1 VRVAAVCV
9 GTDDCPAVS
18 RARSKLAIAAALLLM
33 TATPATAA
41 TGDVVW
47 EARAG
52 PRRSSA
58 EGHLIALS
66 PNDATV
72 FEIGVVYPSSSLSD
86 VVVKARATVDG
97 TLLWS
102 TRYREPLENQDPPV
116 AVTVSPSGDRLYI
129 AAVTRPFF
137 DSFHP
142 SSFLV
147 LAVDT
152 SDGTLLWEATY
163 DDTRPNQFANQAN
176 VVRDIGVAPTGE
188 SVYLTGFHALG
199 RSTHFVTIAYD
210 AATGKQTWLR
220 RYGRADGDRDQ
231 PVALDVGSDG
241 TVFVSGKSADPR
253 PADIVVFAYD
263 GLDGSTEWSAR
274 FDGAVH
280 GADAA
285 GAMTLSADRSHL
297 VIVGSTAV
305 GTTVTNSTDVV
316 ALDLDPATGTP
327 RWTVSIDEIGQ
338 REAARFVEIAN
349 GRVYVGAVGRTAA
362 DSSSR
367 AFALTSLGL
376 DDGAR
381 VWGVEP
387 QSIFDLVV
395 NPVSGEAYVI
405 GALLVADLDWS
416 VAGYDAANGSE
427 RWTASLAN
435 VGDDLARGGEIA
447 RDGGTL
453 YVIGRTARHARP
465 GFEPL
470 TDVTTVAFDAS

>member
-1 VRVAAVCV
+1 MPRVAAVCV
-9 GTDDCPAVS
+9 GTDDFTAVL
-18 RARSKLAIAAALLLM
+18 RERSKLAIAWALLTLT

-58 EGHLIALS
+58 EGRLVVLS
-66 PNDATV
+66 PNGATV
-72 FEIGVVYPSSSLSD
+72 FEIGVVYSRSSSSD

-102 TRYREPLENQDPPV
+102 TRHRELENQDPPV
-116 AVTVSPSGDRLYI
+116 AVTVSPSGDRLYL

-188 SVYLTGFHALG
+188 SVYVTGFHALG
-199 RSTHFVTIAYD
+199 NSTHLVTIAHD
-210 AATGKQTWLR
+210 AATGEQTWLR
-220 RYGRADGDRDQ
+220 RYGRADVDRDQ
-231 PVALDVGSDG
+231 AVALDVGTDG
-241 TVFVSGKSADPR
+241 TVFVSGTSAEPR
-253 PADIVVFAYD
+253 PADIVVLAYD

-274 FDGAVH
+274 FDGAAH

-297 VIVGSTAV
+297 VIVGSSAV
-305 GTTVTNSTDVV
+305 ATKGTKSTDVV

-327 RWTVSIDEIGQ
+327 RWTVSFDEIGP
-338 REAARFVEIAN
+338 RERARFVEIAN
-349 GRVYVGAVGRTAA
+349 DRVYFGVVGRTAA
-362 DSSSR
+362 DPSSR
-367 AFALTSLGL
+367 AFA
-376 DDGAR
+376 
-381 VWGVEP
+381 V
-387 QSIFDLVV
+387 
-395 NPVSGEAYVI
+395 
-405 GALLVADLDWS
+405 
-416 VAGYDAANGSE
+416 
-427 RWTASLAN
+427 ASLP
-435 VGDDLARGGEIA
+435 R
-447 RDGGTL
+447 
-453 YVIGRTARHARP
+453 
-465 GFEPL
+465 
-470 TDVTTVAFDAS
+470 